1 MIRIPVSASAPAWAH
16 QMART
21 IEAAVSREI
30 NAKRPRKLPPYA
42 STALP
47 NASTYEGHQIYVSDT
62 NRVAYSDGSDWRYQ
76 SDEALV

>member
-1 MIRIPVSASAPAWAH
+1 MIRLPVSASAPPWAH
-16 QMART
+16 QFART
-21 IEAAVSREI
+21 IELAMNRET
-30 NAKRPRKLPPYA
+30 NAQRPRKLPQYA

-62 NRVAYSDGSDWRYQ
+62 NRVAYSDGTNWRYQ

>member
-1 MIRIPVSASAPAWAH
+1 
-16 QMART
+16 MARA

-30 NAKRPRKLPPYA
+30 NAQRPRNLPPYA

>member
-1 MIRIPVSASAPAWAH
+1 MIQVQLAGDAPGWAH

-21 IEAAVSREI
+21 IENAVNRALNAQRPSR
-30 NAKRPRKLPPYA
+30 LPKYA

-47 NASTYEGHQIYVSDT
+47 DATAFDGHQIYVTTT
-62 NRVAYSDGSDWRYQ
+62 NRVAYSDGTNWRYQ

>member
-1 MIRIPVSASAPAWAH
+1 MIRIQVSASAPDWAH

-21 IEAAVSREI
+21 IEASLSREL
-30 NAKRPRKLPPYA
+30 NAQRPRKLPSYA

-47 NASTYEGHQIYVSDT
+47 NASDYEGHQIYVSDT

-76 SDEALV
+76 SDEATV